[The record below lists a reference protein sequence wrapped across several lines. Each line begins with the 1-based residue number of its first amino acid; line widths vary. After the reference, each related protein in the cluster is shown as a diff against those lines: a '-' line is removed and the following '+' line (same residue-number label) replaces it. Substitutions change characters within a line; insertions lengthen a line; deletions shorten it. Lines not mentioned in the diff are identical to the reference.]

1 MINFKKLNLMNS
13 KFSNNKKNI
22 FIAPYKKEFIFPKKF
37 IDSFDLEIERL
48 KVSSSISFPIIKK
61 ENYFLIQFLKNIFKN
76 KTSLFFKKVD
86 FELIPKRSVGL
97 INFVKTSHITFT
109 HDKKSNY
116 PEIEYKITN
125 NFSKTNKNIA
135 SFLYNPTKFKALLF
149 DKENINQEKFK
160 CIDYTFLS
168 NSTGGM
174 YFLPNGNDYI
184 KQDKK
189 YMILEIHNGE
199 KIITCERIDI
209 PNVPNNSFGIFLD
222 YSYISKKASHFIIV
236 SPFSWITYSINIT
249 LNSLS
254 LEHTLHPG
262 YFIKKYD

>member
-1 MINFKKLNLMNS
+1 MK
-13 KFSNNKKNI
+13 SNISNIKKNL

-37 IDSFDLEIERL
+37 IDSFDLEIESV
-48 KVSSSISFPIIKK
+48 KVSSSISLPVINKR
-61 ENYFLIQFLKNIFKN
+61 NYFFIEILRSLFKKKN
-76 KTSLFFKKVD
+76 SSFFKKFD
-86 FELIPKRSVGL
+86 FELKSKKSVGL
-97 INFVKTSHITFT
+97 INLVKTSHITFS

-116 PEIEYKITN
+116 PEIEYKIIN
-125 NFSKTNKNIA
+125 NFSKKNKNIA
-135 SFLYNPTKFKALLF
+135 SFLYNPTKFKELLL
-149 DKENINQEKFK
+149 DKEKINKEKFK

-199 KIITCERIDI
+199 KIINCERIEI

-222 YSYISKKASHFIIV
+222 YSYISKNASHFIVV
-236 SPFSWITYSINIT
+236 SPFSWITYSINLT

-262 YFIKKYD
+262 YFIKKND